1 MKIFH
6 SDQRDVTRAIGTET
20 EFDGRRCYTE
30 ANSYESK
37 NIERS
42 S

>member
-1 MKIFH
+1 MKIFD
-6 SDQRDVTRAIGTET
+6 SDQRDVTRVIWTET
-20 EFDGRRCYTE
+20 EFDGPRSYTE
-30 ANSYESK
+30 ANSHEGK